1 MAKAYER
8 WTVLDHG
15 PIEMV
20 ADNLWRIEGALP
32 NMPLRRVMTV
42 VRTSSGDLLIHNGI
56 ALNDDAMKRLEE
68 WGTPRYLVV
77 PNGWHRLDA
86 RVWKARFPGLRVI
99 APRGA
104 RTKVEEVLPVD
115 ATYDETPLPAELQL
129 EHLDGLAQQEGVLR
143 VRSSDGVTLVF
154 NDAIFNM
161 PHLPGMQGVVMRLMG
176 SSGGPR
182 VTRFSKLFMV
192 KDRKALRT
200 HLERLASDPDLR
212 RIIVSHHAMIR
223 ENPSETLRS
232 VAAGL

>member
-1 MAKAYER
+1 MAKANDR

-20 ADNLWRIEGALP
+20 ADNLWRIEGTLP

-42 VRTSSGDLLIHNGI
+42 VRTTSGDLLVHNGI
-56 ALNDDAMKRLEE
+56 ALHDDAMKRLEE
-68 WGTPRYLVV
+68 WGIPRYLIV

-86 RVWKARFPGLRVI
+86 PAWKKRFPALRVI

-104 RTKVEEVLPVD
+104 RTKVEEVVPVD
-115 ATYDETPLPAELQL
+115 STYDEVPLPSELQL
-129 EHLDGLAQQEGVLR
+129 EHLEGLAQQEGVLR

-154 NDAIFNM
+154 NDAVFNM
-161 PHLPGMQGVVMRLMG
+161 PHLPGMQGLVMRLMG

-182 VTRFSKLFMV
+182 VTRVSKLFMI
-192 KDRKALRT
+192 KDRKALRG

-212 RIIVSHHAMIR
+212 RIIVSHHQMIIA
-223 ENPSETLRS
+223 NASDTLRG